1 MTAPVLADALG
12 PRARRRVAVVTA
24 VTTVIL
30 AAFVALAIKRFA
42 DHGQLEWER
51 WDYFTQWS
59 VIRFLLEGLWFTVK
73 AAVVAMVLAAA
84 AGIVLALGRLSR
96 NWPVRW
102 VTGAWLQIFRG
113 LPVFLLILFS
123 AQALPDLGVRLDIF
137 WYVVIGL
144 VAYNSAVL
152 AEIFRAGI
160 LSLDR
165 GQAEAASAIG
175 MTYWQGM
182 RLVLI
187 PQAIRRMVPAI
198 VSQLVTILKD
208 TSLGSFVAYEELRRR
223 AQLAGGSFGER
234 LLQSLL
240 ICAVIY
246 IVVNFALSRA
256 AQRLEVRQ
264 RRRYQAS
271 GLRVAGVEDLALIDA
286 KGETAAP

>member
-12 PRARRRVAVVTA
+12 PRGRRRVAILTAIAGVV
-24 VTTVIL
+24 V
-30 AAFVALAIKRFA
+30 AALVGFAIKRFA

-59 VIRFLLEGLWFTVK
+59 VIRFLLEGLWFTIK
-73 AAVVAMVLAAA
+73 AAGVAMLLAAA
-84 AGIVLALGRLSR
+84 IGIVLALGRLSR

-102 VTGAWLQIFRG
+102 LTGAWLQIFRG

-123 AQALPDLGVRLDIF
+123 AQALPDLGIRLDIF

-165 GQAEAASAIG
+165 GQAEAAYAIG
-175 MTYWQGM
+175 MSYWQAM
-182 RLVLI
+182 RVVLI
-187 PQAIRRMVPAI
+187 PQALRRMVPAI

-240 ICAVIY
+240 ICAAIY
-246 IVVNFALSRA
+246 IIVCFALSRT
-256 AQRLEVRQ
+256 AQHLEIRQ
-264 RRRYQAS
+264 RRRYRAS
-271 GLRVAGVEDLALIDA
+271 AIVVSGVEDL
-286 KGETAAP
+286 TATAVAAEPRV